1 MPSWL
6 FLVLIF
12 VFILVLLFVLFR
24 KRFIM
29 PLNNITMFNGG
40 VGSGK
45 TTISVFKAISCYK
58 KEVRI
63 WKLKKFFH
71 LTRLKKPCLY
81 SNIPIKKIPYV
92 PLTANLIYGDT
103 NFSPKCSVLWS
114 EVSISA
120 SSMDY
125 NKIDYEKFSL
135 GIKLFR
141 HRTLGGHMFVDTQ
154 AVSDMHYVLKRSI
167 NSYIWIERFIKLPFL
182 LVYKVR
188 NMMLVDENSINVNR
202 DTQTETRYL
211 IVPKRVWKYFD
222 SYNFYGLYQ
231 NTKVDNKVIIKNNN
245 LRSYDYIRL
254 NRKEVKK

>member
-1 MPSWL
+1 
-6 FLVLIF
+6 
-12 VFILVLLFVLFR
+12 
-24 KRFIM
+24 
-29 PLNNITMFNGG
+29 MFNGG

-45 TTISVFKAISCYK
+45 TTISVYKAISTYK
-58 KEVRI
+58 KELRR
-63 WKLKKFFH
+63 WKLKKLLH
-71 LTRLKKPCLY
+71 LTKLRKPCLY
-81 SNIPIKKIPYV
+81 SNIPIKKFPYV
-92 PLTANLIYGDT
+92 PLTADLIYGDT
-103 NFSPKCSVLWS
+103 NFSPKCSALWS

-167 NSYIWIERFIKLPFL
+167 NSYIWIERFIRVPFFL
-182 LVYKVR
+182 IYKVR

-222 SYNFYGLYQ
+222 SYNFYGLYEKSKVE
-231 NTKVDNKVIIKNNN
+231 NNSITKYNN
-245 LRSYDYIRL
+245 LRSYDYIKL
-254 NRKEVKK
+254 NRKEVKKNDFKN